1 MNIYTNDESR
11 CAIALEG
18 LYEVLDPEIGLNIV
32 DLGLIYQIDFNGT
45 NRTIEAIM
53 TLTTQ
58 FCPMGD
64 SIVSD
69 TKNSLQ
75 NSFPEWEISVDLTFQ
90 PTWDYTMIS
99 EEGKEFLNMN

>member
-1 MNIYTNDESR
+1 MRVS
-11 CAIALEG
+11 LKG

-32 DLGLIYQIDFNGT
+32 DLGLIYQIDFDESNQLIDLT
-45 NRTIEAIM
+45 M

-69 TKNSLQ
+69 TKSRFKNR
-75 NSFPEWEISVDLTFQ
+75 FQ
-90 PTWDYTMIS
+90 L
-99 EEGKEFLNMN
+99 GK

>member
-1 MNIYTNDESR
+1 MNIYTNNESK
-11 CAIALEG
+11 CEVSLKG

-32 DLGLIYQIDFNGT
+32 DLGLIYQIDFDESNQLIDLT
-45 NRTIEAIM
+45 M

-69 TKNSLQ
+69 TKKSLQ
-75 NSFPEWEISVDLTFQ
+75 KSFPGWEITIYLTFN
-90 PTWDYTMIS
+90 PVWDFTMIS
-99 EEGKEFLNMN
+99 EEGREYLGHI